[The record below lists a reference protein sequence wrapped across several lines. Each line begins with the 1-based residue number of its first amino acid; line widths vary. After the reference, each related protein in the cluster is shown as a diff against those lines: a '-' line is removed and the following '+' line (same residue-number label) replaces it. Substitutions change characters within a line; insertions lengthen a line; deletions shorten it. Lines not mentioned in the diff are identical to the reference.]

1 MQGKIKKAAGTKAL
15 PNWVCFLPPR
25 QNIAMYYRAMDIF
38 ASPSREEGSTYAIL
52 EAAYCGCN
60 VIATKIGGQ
69 SYHKKIPRVIFIP
82 AEDPE
87 ALSNAILSVVKKGKN
102 REQVQDFLVKEYG
115 LKKWANDV
123 TEIYLE
129 KMKERR

>member
-1 MQGKIKKAAGTKAL
+1 M
-15 PNWVCFLPPR
+15 
-25 QNIAMYYRAMDIF
+25 
-38 ASPSREEGSTYAIL
+38 
-52 EAAYCGCN
+52 
-60 VIATKIGGQ
+60 IATKIGGQ
-69 SYHKKIPRVIFIP
+69 SYHEKIPGVIFIP

-87 ALSNAILSVVKKGKN
+87 TLSSAILSVVKKEEN

>member
-1 MQGKIKKAAGTKAL
+1 MI
-15 PNWVCFLPPR
+15 
-25 QNIAMYYRAMDIF
+25 
-38 ASPSREEGSTYAIL
+38 S
-52 EAAYCGCN
+52 
-60 VIATKIGGQ
+60 TKIGCQ
-69 SYHKKIPRVIFIP
+69 YYKENIPEVIFIP

-87 ALSNAILSVVKKGKN
+87 ALSSAILSVVKKEKN

>member
-1 MQGKIKKAAGTKAL
+1 MWAAGGDFAD
-15 PNWVCFLPPR
+15 VGRGEEYFL
-25 QNIAMYYRAMDIF
+25 
-38 ASPSREEGSTYAIL
+38 STTRKRGIPMRRT
-52 EAAYCGCN
+52 AAPLWGGN
-60 VIATKIGGQ
+60 VVATKIGGQ
-69 SYHKKIPRVIFIP
+69 LYYEKIPGVIFIP

-87 ALSNAILSVVKKGKN
+87 ALSNAILSVVKKEKN
-102 REQVQDFLVKEYG
+102 RAHVEDFLVKEFG

>member
-1 MQGKIKKAAGTKAL
+1 ML
-15 PNWVCFLPPR
+15 PKWVHFLPPR
-25 QNIAMYYRAMDIF
+25 QDIATYYRAVDIF
-38 ASPSREEGSTYAIL
+38 VSPSREEGLAYAIP

-60 VIATKIGGQ
+60 VVATKIGGQ
-69 SYHKKIPRVIFIP
+69 LYYERIPGVIFIP

-87 ALSNAILSVVKKGKN
+87 ALSNAILSVVKKEKN
-102 REQVQDFLVKEYG
+102 RAHVEDFLVKEFG